1 MQKIKKFHV
10 DLTKNT
16 EVPFFQVPSEL
27 RIRFGV
33 ELFENGNLHLLKDI
47 INNTLHRSEQM
58 DVTFLS
64 GYMIND
70 RRYREKTN
78 IGKYIKIKNWSETI
92 VYRDEINA
100 NVIFAS
106 IQDVRFKEVYPY
118 IKSIVKGMNSP
129 FIVFY
134 QDSYLVYVSED
145 VIDIISNDRHLIQ
158 NLKNQY
164 QEVFD
169 TYYENR

>member
-58 DVTFLS
+58 GVTFLS

-70 RRYREKTN
+70 RRYRKKTN

-106 IQDVRFKEVYPY
+106 IQDVHFKEVYPY

-164 QEVFD
+164 QEVYD